1 MQSTRRVIR
10 QALVEIIESKTATQG
25 ELLKACR
32 LLSKITL
39 APKGKPRGRPFT
51 KKVGTGAES
60 QKTTSPASWNEFT
73 PKGKPRNK
81 PGPNPD
87 ALRLCVL
94 RMVLTS

>member
-1 MQSTRRVIR
+1 MQSTWRVIR

-51 KKVGTGAES
+51 KKVGTGAEKSKNNISSILERIYSEGQAS
-60 QKTTSPASWNEFT
+60 Q
-73 PKGKPRNK
+73 
-81 PGPNPD
+81 
-87 ALRLCVL
+87 
-94 RMVLTS
+94 